1 MPVIIKKIKSEICN
15 YIIVREWIENGEF
28 SNADTIIVIGTK
40 AQAVMVNVLFRGSGK
55 KVYYME
61 RLHGKCRY
69 RKWVKWIIFDRSLK
83 RKLPQ
88 DDLGIL
94 FIPEL

>member
-1 MPVIIKKIKSEICN
+1 MPGIIENIKSEICN

-28 SNADTIIVIGTK
+28 SNADIIIVIGTK
-40 AQAVMVNVLFRGSGK
+40 AQAVMVNTLFRGSGK

-61 RLHGKCRY
+61 RLHGKYRY
-69 RKWVKWIIFDRSLK
+69 KKRVKWIIFDRSLK

-88 DDLGIL
+88 DDFDIL